1 MSRRIRIRI
10 RIRPSV
16 AVTVV
21 ALGSLVACGAERPA
35 QEPSAVAA
43 PESARQQQGA
53 AGYPPPGHP
62 TAPSQTAVP
71 QPGQPGTP
79 PSGMPVIPGMSPASP
94 ARSERVRAFYQ
105 HGVELDQAASDC
117 KSACRALGAMDRAA
131 GELCEID
138 GHDGICKDAEGRVRD
153 ARDKVRGA
161 CGTCPDGVVLER
173 EAPIPGRR

>member
-1 MSRRIRIRI
+1 MC
-10 RIRPSV
+10 V
-16 AVTVV
+16 
-21 ALGSLVACGAERPA
+21 GSGVPLVDDGD
-35 QEPSAVAA
+35 
-43 PESARQQQGA
+43 
-53 AGYPPPGHP
+53 AGVR
-62 TAPSQTAVP
+62 S
-71 QPGQPGTP
+71 PGQQRSRG
-79 PSGMPVIPGMSPASP
+79 SGSTD
-94 ARSERVRAFYQ
+94 Q

>member
-1 MSRRIRIRI
+1 MSRRIRI

-35 QEPSAVAA
+35 HEPSAMA

-53 AGYPPPGHP
+53 AGNTPRGYPA
-62 TAPSQTAVP
+62 APSQTAVP
-71 QPGQPGTP
+71 QPGQPGAA
-79 PSGMPVIPGMSPASP
+79 PSGMPLIPGMSPAST